1 MKIKSDVI
9 RRALVDRELT
19 FRDLEHKSGI
29 ASNTVSRILKK
40 GACSPVNAGRIARGL
55 GVDIDEIAEWEG
67 GGQDG

>member
-40 GACSPVNAGRIARGL
+40 GVCSPVNAGRIARGL
-55 GVDIDEIAEWEG
+55 GVTIDEIAEWEG
-67 GGQDG
+67 GGQGD